1 MLLIVSELWFIF
13 FEDPTNL
20 EVPSLNL
27 RLSHLSPQKDIART
41 VDNDVLLVELT
52 VFWCLYL
59 IFWLRNKT
67 MQKRRSPLVYEIFH
81 PSKPYLHH
89 PSCFIGAH
97 FTGNLH
103 PRIQQWPRGPL
114 LGGSS
119 QLIPMK
125 ISCCPLKDRVVGPPV
140 KWPNSM
146 ACFPGGDPITT
157 EFKAKAQQAKA
168 RVQPRWLL
176 P

>member
-27 RLSHLSPQKDIART
+27 RLSHLSPQKDIAKT

-119 QLIPMK
+119 QLIPLH
-125 ISCCPLKDRVVGPPV
+125 IS
-140 KWPNSM
+140 
-146 ACFPGGDPITT
+146 GGDPNHLGEPQDAGSDVAMATPSNESMEGPSISM
-157 EFKAKAQQAKA
+157 EDGNG
-168 RVQPRWLL
+168 RRCSWV
-176 P
+176 